1 MDMVDFATEVAV
13 ARWNVIDIIAEI
25 ALVWCA
31 WSGGRSGILVQLSG
45 IVGVIVGAWVAY
57 RFSYAIGRWFNLEDM
72 PSEVLFVVVLIGVMA
87 GVILLSHLV
96 TRLLKTGGL
105 GGPIRVLGALFAMV
119 KGILLAA
126 LAVMALE
133 AIRPCLSEK
142 NRALF
147 DKTTNRARSYS
158 FLKGVGEYVF
168 PYIVGG
174 VKAAA
179 NDLYPT
185 TEPAGTSPA
194 AES

>member
-57 RFSYAIGRWFNLEDM
+57 RFSYAIGRWLDLEDM

-126 LAVMALE
+126 LAV
-133 AIRPCLSEK
+133 IRPCLSEK

-158 FLKGVGEYVF
+158 FLKSVGEYVF